1 MKLRKNIVCIMLA
14 IAFLIII
21 APKVNAAN
29 LLISFSNS
37 NAKVGDT
44 ITATV
49 TGKGIKGNVNLS
61 VTGNATLSE
70 SSIYVDGSKSI
81 TVKINGEGDVKVTAT
96 GVNMT
101 ETSAGSETQEG
112 SETDNQTKYN
122 GATAGTIKVASNQTK
137 KSNNANLSSLG
148 IKPNDFKG
156 FKINTTTY
164 NVTVPN
170 DVKEVTVYGTTQDKK
185 ATVKGLEKKSLE
197 VGKNEINVV
206 VTAEDGTT
214 TKTYAINVTREGLV
228 SEANTNTQ
236 KNETTTSD
244 ENSEDVKNAD
254 LKSLSI
260 SGYTLSPA
268 FSSDVYEYKVDVNKD
283 VSSLDIQAV
292 GANNNV
298 SIDIAGNENLKEGEN
313 VITLLV
319 YNEETKQNSTYQITA
334 NKKVEVAEVETLN
347 EAAKKAEKIRYILLG
362 VIVVVVI
369 GIIIFVIVKSKIN
382 NDDEEMYEY
391 DEDDKERLNLDDEEE
406 FFNRVNNKKVEEAF
420 AIKDVTNSEEDNEEN
435 TTKIKKKGKHF

>member
-29 LLISFSNS
+29 LLIGFSNS

-49 TGKGIKGNVNLS
+49 TGKGVKGNVNLS

-70 SSIYVDGSKSI
+70 NNIYVDGSKSV

-101 ETSAGSETQEG
+101 ETSANSET
-112 SETDNQTKYN
+112 SETENQAKYN
-122 GATAGTIKVASNQTK
+122 GATAGTIKVASNQTTK

-170 DVKEVTVYGTTQDKK
+170 DVKEVTVYGTKQDKK
-185 ATVKGLEKKSLE
+185 ATVTGLEKKTLK

-214 TKTYAINVTREGLV
+214 TKTYKINVTREEG
-228 SEANTNTQ
+228 AADTNTQ
-236 KNETTTSD
+236 KNENITSN
-244 ENSEDVKNAD
+244 ENNEDIKNAD

-260 SGYTLSPA
+260 SGYTLSPT
-268 FSSDVYEYKVDVNKD
+268 FSSDIYEYKVDVNND

-292 GANNNV
+292 GASNNV
-298 SIDIAGNENLKEGEN
+298 SIDIAGNEELKEGEN

-319 YNEETKQNSTYQITA
+319 YNEETKQNSTYQITV
-334 NKKVEVAEVETLN
+334 NKKVEIAENVTLN
-347 EAAKKAEKIRYILLG
+347 EAARKAEKIRYILLG
-362 VIVVVVI
+362 IIAVVVI
-369 GIIIFVIVKSKIN
+369 SIIIFVIVKSKMN
-382 NDDEEMYEY
+382 SDEDEMYEY

-420 AIKDVTNSEEDNEEN
+420 AIKDVINSEEEYEEN
-435 TTKIKKKGKHF
+435 MTKIKKKGKHF